1 MRAPTTARG
10 RATRAR
16 IVEAAADLMM
26 RQGVAGTSIPEVLC
40 AAGVSA
46 SQLYHY
52 FTDKQDLVHAVIEH
66 QSAFALDAQGEF
78 PLDSLDSLRAWR
90 DAVVALQD
98 QRRCQGGCVMGSL
111 VGELSNSDEAARQAL
126 AAGYAQWERRIR
138 DGLSAMRDRGALRA
152 EADVDRLA
160 LILLSALQGG
170 LLLTQVR
177 RDTTALQ
184 AALDAAIAAI
194 AAETHSG

>member
-1 MRAPTTARG
+1 MSAPSTARG

-16 IVEAAADLMM
+16 IVEAAAELMV
-26 RQGVAGTSIPEVLC
+26 RQGVAATSIPDVLS

-52 FTDKQDLVHAVIEH
+52 FLDKQDLVHAVIEH
-66 QSAFALDAQGEF
+66 QTAFVLDAQGEF
-78 PLDSLDSLRAWR
+78 PLDSLESLRTWR
-90 DAVVALQD
+90 DAVITLQD
-98 QRRCQGGCVMGSL
+98 RRECHGGCVIGSFA
-111 VGELSNSDEAARQAL
+111 GELADGDETARLAL
-126 AAGYAQWERRIR
+126 AAGYAQWEQRIR
-138 DGLSAMRDRGALRA
+138 SGLTAMRDRGVLRA

-177 RDTTALQ
+177 RETTALRVS
-184 AALDAAIAAI
+184 LDAAISQVE
-194 AAETHSG
+194 AEVL